1 MMSRRELLAGGAAGT
16 LAGEV
21 AGAAAQDTDAQYLS
35 RILDELRGIHRAVS
49 FGDARGLASIR
60 LARRTYFKNTGRF
73 PEFVDV
79 GFDVYESVIDWL
91 VAMQQPVAID
101 RQADG
106 KYTVALY
113 GTTIVLRSDFP
124 DDYVGQGYDK

>member
-16 LAGEV
+16 LAGGV

-49 FGDARGLASIR
+49 VGDAQSLASIR
-60 LARRTYFKNTGRF
+60 LARRMYFKNTGRF

-91 VAMQQPVAID
+91 VAMQQPVTID

-106 KYTVALY
+106 KYSVALFA
-113 GTTIVLRSDFP
+113 TTIVLRSDFP
-124 DDYVGQGYDK
+124 DNYVGQGYDR